1 MRVTLLFPLLTLILA
16 CNNIMKSDEC
26 GEALNNR
33 NNTDLSENIDI
44 SESRR
49 GLSET
54 KTAKLHYLQAQSL
67 EGLYRKEVADHSYQY
82 PIDEHA
88 TNADAGLSKQ
98 RLNALI
104 TYCMSKYSSQCP
116 IILH

>member
-1 MRVTLLFPLLTLILA
+1 
-16 CNNIMKSDEC
+16 MKSDEC
-26 GEALNNR
+26 GEALKNR

-54 KTAKLHYLQAQSL
+54 KPAKLHYLQAQSL

-88 TNADAGLSKQ
+88 TNADVGISKQ

-104 TYCMSKYSSQCP
+104 TYCMSKYSSLCP